1 MSKQKQFIFKT
12 IKDLNFYNRNAFKN
26 ETTIRPP
33 AHTHNANAESEEIS
47 PYDSQKCLIRIKTK
61 HLILLLV
68 HSVEKIHFENK
79 DINLSRHRHF
89 ELCLL

>member
-1 MSKQKQFIFKT
+1 M
-12 IKDLNFYNRNAFKN
+12 LFKN

-47 PYDSQKCLIRIKTK
+47 PYDSQRCLIRIKKK

-68 HSVEKIHFENK
+68 HNVGKHHFESK
-79 DINLSRHRHF
+79 DINLRQHRHF
-89 ELCLL
+89 ALMPTIANYVQ

>member
-1 MSKQKQFIFKT
+1 ME
-12 IKDLNFYNRNAFKN
+12 N

-47 PYDSQKCLIRIKTK
+47 PYDSQTCLIHEN

-68 HSVEKIHFENK
+68 HSTEKPFRKYN
-79 DINLSRHRHF
+79 INLSQHRHF
-89 ELCLL
+89 ALMHTIATIQTVVTTISE